1 MSNWRAMLKEAKEL
15 LDDGFINEE
24 DYEKMKQ
31 EALALRSQSTNPGST
46 SPPAAP
52 ARPPRQDT
60 LMGSTGMGST
70 GFGNTGMGSTGGD
83 PFGGG
88 GDTLAGVTQFQAV
101 GQTIGNYKVLGELD
115 KGGMG
120 TVYRARHSVEA
131 FAQQTGDVVIK
142 LMNPQF
148 AQDPTFRSRFITE
161 AATGRN
167 IQHPN
172 VVRIHDVIVE
182 EHNNILAI
190 VMDLVEGRPLE
201 DIIPSG
207 GMPFKQAL
215 PIIEQLSGAL
225 DHLHSTGIIHRD
237 LKPENI
243 IVSPSGK
250 PVILDMGIAK
260 NTESNLK
267 MTRTSTAMGT
277 PLYMAPEQTDAKNVT
292 SAADRYAFGLIVY
305 QMLSGR
311 LPWDGSSGP
320 GMITAYKMM
329 GNLTPLQEV
338 CSVSES
344 VSKGVMSM
352 LRTQAVDRT
361 SDCKSFYTTLIHT
374 GPKPLDV
381 VAFGSGNGRHEMVV
395 IPKGEFTMGALE
407 DDFDAYSDEK
417 PRHKVTLTK
426 DFLLG
431 KYPVTQ
437 ALWESVMGS
446 NPSNFKGANRPVEK
460 VSWFDVVAFCNK
472 LSKRE
477 GLEPAYRINGE
488 NVTCNW
494 SAKGYRL
501 PSEAEWEYS
510 ARSGQRF
517 KYAGSDNV
525 DEVAWYDDNSGDE
538 THPVGLK
545 KPNGFGLYD
554 MSGNVWEWVWDW
566 FGDYSSNNGTDLVGP
581 DSGSRRVSRGGSWRG
596 NARRTRVSR
605 PSSPA
610 PASRDNGLGFR
621 LSRLTP

>member
-1 MSNWRAMLKEAKEL
+1 MSTWKQMIADAKEL
-15 LDDGFINEE
+15 LDMGAITQEE
-24 DYEKMKQ
+24 FEQTKR
-31 EALALRSQSTNPGST
+31 EAFALRSQSTNPGT
-46 SPPAAP
+46 TTPP

-70 GFGNTGMGSTGGD
+70 GFGNTGMGNTGGD
-83 PFGGG
+83 PFG

-101 GQTIGNYKVLGELD
+101 GQTIGSYKVLGEIGQ
-115 KGGMG
+115 GGMG

-142 LMNPQF
+142 LMNPQY
-148 AQDPTFRSRFITE
+148 AQDPTFRQRFITE

-207 GMPFKQAL
+207 GLPLKQAL

-260 NTESNLK
+260 NTDSDMNV
-267 MTRTSTAMGT
+267 TRTSTAMGT

-329 GNLTPLQEV
+329 GNLTPLHEV

-361 SDCKSFYTTLIHT
+361 GDCKSFYTTLIHT

-381 VAFGSGNGRHEMVV
+381 VSFGSGTGRHEMVV

-407 DDFDAYSDEK
+407 NDEDADDDEI
-417 PRHKVTLTK
+417 RHKVTLTR
-426 DFLLG
+426 DFLMG
-431 KYPVTQ
+431 KYPVTH

-446 NPSNFKGANRPVEK
+446 NPSHFKGENRPVEQ
-460 VSWFDVVAFCNK
+460 VSWFDVVDFCNK

-477 GLEPAYRINGE
+477 GLTPAYTINGE

-494 SAKGYRL
+494 NAKGYRL
-501 PSEAEWEYS
+501 PTEAEWEYS
-510 ARSGQRF
+510 ARSGQSF
-517 KYAGSDNV
+517 IYAGSNNV
-525 DEVAWYDDNSGDE
+525 DEVAWYSGNSGKQ
-538 THPVGLK
+538 THPVGQK

-554 MSGNVWEWVWDW
+554 MSGNVFEWCWDRW
-566 FGDYSSNNGTDLVGP
+566 VYYSSGNQTDPTGP
-581 DSGSRRVSRGGSWRG
+581 DSGPNRVFRGGSWYYFAG
-596 NARRTRVSR
+596 LSRVSFR
-605 PSSPA
+605 LVLGPT
-610 PASRDNGLGFR
+610 SRDVFLGFR
-621 LSRLTP
+621 LSRLIP